1 MGEKTPIFGC
11 FLGLNLGSFDLLMQP
26 FDVIRIQEAMAAQ
39 VLVICRPAGSL
50 SNSDKTGTARY
61 LAELLIGRT
70 RLAKLGL
77 H

>member
-11 FLGLNLGSFDLLMQP
+11 FLGLHLGSFDLLMQP

-39 VLVICRPAGSL
+39 LLVICRPVGSL

-61 LAELLIGRT
+61 LAELLISRT